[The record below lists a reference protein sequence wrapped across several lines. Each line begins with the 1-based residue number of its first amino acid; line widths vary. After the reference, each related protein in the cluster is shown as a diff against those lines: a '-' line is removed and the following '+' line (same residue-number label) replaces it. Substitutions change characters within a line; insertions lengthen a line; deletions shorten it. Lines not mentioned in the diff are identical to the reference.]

1 MKKRLTFLAWF
12 GFAALVCLMCA
23 GLYLSGVTNRMR
35 WLVFGIGSAVA
46 AVCALIGIV
55 FPEKMTRL
63 FFGVQG
69 RMVRPGRH
77 RGGVV
82 DKLHG
87 EDVED

>member
-46 AVCALIGIV
+46 AVCALIGMV

-69 RMVRPGRH
+69 RAVRPGRH